1 MSYQPKVYTLG
12 HIVGMTA
19 MVAAATTYIYSTRH
33 EHADL
38 VWFIENWGLH
48 IGISLTILTFL
59 FGLSILGTPWY
70 DEETNQQ
77 LAANL
82 DQAESEWNQKTPE
95 EKAII
100 STARNNELLQL
111 IQIMQNN
118 RIIEAQEQLK
128 RTKRS

>member
-1 MSYQPKVYTLG
+1 
-12 HIVGMTA
+12 
-19 MVAAATTYIYSTRH
+19 MVAAATSYIYSTRN

-38 VWFIENWGLH
+38 VWFMENWGLQ
-48 IGISLTILTFL
+48 IGIALTVLTFL

-77 LAANL
+77 LAADQ
-82 DQAESEWNQKTPE
+82 DQAEFEWNQKSPE

-118 RIIEAQEQLK
+118 RIIETQEQLK
-128 RTKRS
+128 RSKRS

>member
-1 MSYQPKVYTLG
+1 MNHQPKVYTFG
-12 HIVGMTA
+12 HILRMTG
-19 MVAAATTYIYSTRH
+19 MVAAATSYIYSTRN

-38 VWFIENWGLH
+38 VWFMENWGLQ
-48 IGISLTILTFL
+48 IGIALTVLTFL

-77 LAANL
+77 LAADQ
-82 DQAESEWNQKTPE
+82 DQAEFEWNQKSPE

-118 RIIEAQEQLK
+118 RIIETQEQLK
-128 RTKRS
+128 RSKRS

>member
-1 MSYQPKVYTLG
+1 MSHQPRVYTLG
-12 HIVGMTA
+12 HIVGMTGI
-19 MVAAATTYIYSTRH
+19 VAVATTFIYSTRH
-33 EHADL
+33 KHADL
-38 VWFIENWGLH
+38 VWFIENWGLQ
-48 IGISLTILTFL
+48 IGIALTMLTFL

-70 DEETNQQ
+70 DEETNRQ
-77 LAANL
+77 LAADQ
-82 DQAESEWNQKTPE
+82 DQAEFEWNQKSPE

-128 RTKRS
+128 KKKRS